1 MKKQLIYF
9 IAVLIILAQTASC
22 SFAKSTNSVAI
33 AMKKYKMG
41 NYTGCLQ
48 DCINIVNQSPT
59 NAVAYYYMA
68 LAYTQSGKKNE
79 AINAY
84 SQVLNLK
91 PNSKLAEYAA
101 TGKRCLATPDK
112 CKLESTI
119 APSSTPELDA
129 LISSPYS
136 ESPSVRKDFQQKKL
150 DSIRSEI
157 NNGKDLDN
165 YTFDK
170 LNQAETKDVIAV
182 KPTND
187 DIVKAL
193 KVLNDAGI
201 SPYSQTQL
209 LPGGIEAANSN
220 YQSPELA
227 QLKMLM
233 GDNEQSKDNNPMMN
247 MSPMMF
253 AQNKD
258 GTSNYSPQ
266 AIQAA
271 IMSTMMN
278 NLNYDLDKNK
288 Q

>member
-9 IAVLIILAQTASC
+9 IAMLMVLAQASSC
-22 SFAKSTNSVAI
+22 TFAQSNNSDSVTI

-48 DCINIVNQSPT
+48 DCINIVNKSPT

-68 LAYTQSGKKNE
+68 LAYAQSGKKTE
-79 AINAY
+79 AIDAY
-84 SQVLNLK
+84 SKVLNLK
-91 PNSKLAEYAA
+91 PNSKLADYAA
-101 TGKRCLATPDK
+101 TGKRCLATPEK
-112 CKLESTI
+112 CKSETTI

-136 ESPSVRKDFQQKKL
+136 ESSAVRKDFQQKHL

-182 KPTND
+182 KPTNE

-201 SPYSQTQL
+201 SPYSQAQLIPGGSETVNYQNPEMTQL
-209 LPGGIEAANSN
+209 N
-220 YQSPELA
+220 
-227 QLKMLM
+227 MLM
-233 GDNEQSKDNNPMMN
+233 GDSGQTKDSNSMINIL
-247 MSPMMF
+247 PMMF

-258 GTSNYSPQ
+258 GASNYSPQ
-266 AIQAA
+266 AMQAV
-271 IMSTMMN
+271 IMNTMMT
-278 NLNYDLDKNK
+278 NLNYDTDKK
-288 Q
+288 